1 MKILQLIHKPQNRG
15 AETFACQL
23 ANHQKSLGNTVII
36 IAVYPGKARLNWEEH
51 IEDLGGRENKFFEW
65 KAWKQLAEYI
75 KGFNPDIVQ
84 ANSGDTLKYAVFSKT
99 LFRWKNRIIFRN
111 ASEVG
116 QYLKSKFQ
124 KRLNSYLYRHVSGV
138 ASVSKASEKDLIF
151 HFPFLTGM
159 TKVIAVGLQEKKPNH
174 LVLTPKDRK
183 HIIHVGGFSFEKN
196 HVELISIFKK
206 VLKVKPKTYLHLLGD
221 GKLKPEIENLV
232 ANENIEENISFYG
245 FVDNPLDYI
254 NAGDV
259 LVLPSII
266 EGLPG
271 VLLEAMFCRTPVVA
285 YNVGGVA
292 EIVNSKTGSL
302 VEKANENE
310 FTNAIIHNLEQPNL
324 SKVENAFQMV
334 KSGFMNKKLA
344 VEFLEFYNK
353 VQNL

>member
-1 MKILQLIHKPQNRG
+1 M
-15 AETFACQL
+15 
-23 ANHQKSLGNTVII
+23 
-36 IAVYPGKARLNWEEH
+36 
-51 IEDLGGRENKFFEW
+51 
-65 KAWKQLAEYI
+65 
-75 KGFNPDIVQ
+75 
-84 ANSGDTLKYAVFSKT
+84 
-99 LFRWKNRIIFRN
+99 
-111 ASEVG
+111 
-116 QYLKSKFQ
+116 
-124 KRLNSYLYRHVSGV
+124 
-138 ASVSKASEKDLIF
+138 
-151 HFPFLTGM
+151 
-159 TKVIAVGLQEKKPNH
+159 
-174 LVLTPKDRK
+174 
-183 HIIHVGGFSFEKN
+183 GGFSFEKN